1 MTNLLKKITEFNAE
15 QQQLSEDKDFVSD
28 INAVNLYGVPVYTH
42 LILLLSF
49 AFIIIALIWANF
61 ATLDEVTRG
70 SGKIIPSSHIQV
82 IQNLEGGIL
91 SKILVKEGDQVE
103 KGQELLQL
111 DDVRFSSSFQE
122 TKLKYYEL
130 LANNAR
136 LTAETN
142 GQPLIIPQ
150 EVIDNSPE
158 QAEHA
163 KQLYQSR
170 QSELEAST
178 SVLAQQ
184 VRQKEQE
191 LIELKSKQDQL
202 SRSYELLQKE
212 VQMSE
217 PLVANG
223 ALSEVE
229 MLRLRRSANDLLG
242 ELNSAKLSI
251 PRIQAYLN
259 ENKNK
264 LAEMKI
270 RFRTEAL
277 KELNETK
284 AELDRTKAST
294 LALEDRVT
302 RTRILS
308 PVKGTIKQLKIST
321 IGGVIQPGMDLL
333 EIVPL
338 DDTLLVEAQVHPADI
353 AFLRPGQDA
362 MVKLTAYDFS
372 IYGGLKAKLEH
383 ISADTIINEEDK
395 KLYYLIRLRTDK
407 NYLEKNGETLNI
419 ITGMNADV
427 DILTGKKT
435 VLDYLMKPI
444 LKAKQHA
451 MRER

>member
-1 MTNLLKKITEFNAE
+1 MTNLLKKISEFNAE
-15 QQQLSEDKDFVSD
+15 QQQLSEDKDYVSD

-49 AFIIIALIWANF
+49 TFIVIALTWANF

-91 SKILVKEGDQVE
+91 SKILIKEGDLVE

-111 DDVRFSSSFQE
+111 DDVRFSSSFKE

-136 LTAETN
+136 LTAETSD
-142 GQPLIIPQ
+142 QPLLIPQ

-163 KQLYQSR
+163 KQLYHSR
-170 QSELEAST
+170 QSELGAST

-191 LIELKSKQDQL
+191 LIELRSKQDQL
-202 SRSYELLQKE
+202 SRSYQLLQKE
-212 VQMSE
+212 VEMSE

-242 ELNSAKLSI
+242 ELNSAKLAI
-251 PRIQAYLN
+251 PRIQAYLS
-259 ENKNK
+259 ENQNK

-308 PVKGTIKQLKIST
+308 PVKGTIKQLKVST

-333 EIVPL
+333 EIVPI

-395 KLYYLIRLRTDK
+395 KSYYLIRLRTDK
-407 NYLEKNGETLNI
+407 NYLEKNGEKLNI

>member
-1 MTNLLKKITEFNAE
+1 MTNLLKKISEFNAE
-15 QQQLSEDKDFVSD
+15 QQQLSEDKDYVSD

-49 AFIIIALIWANF
+49 AFIVIALTWANF

-91 SKILVKEGDQVE
+91 SKILIKEGDLVE

-111 DDVRFSSSFQE
+111 DDVRFASSFKE

-136 LTAETN
+136 LTAETSD
-142 GQPLIIPQ
+142 QPLRIPQ

-163 KQLYQSR
+163 EQLYHSR
-170 QSELEAST
+170 QSELGAST

-191 LIELKSKQDQL
+191 LIELRSKQDQL
-202 SRSYELLQKE
+202 SRSYQLLQKE
-212 VQMSE
+212 VEMSE

-242 ELNSAKLSI
+242 ELNSARLAI

-308 PVKGTIKQLKIST
+308 PVKGTIKQLKVST

-333 EIVPL
+333 EIVPI
-338 DDTLLVEAQVHPADI
+338 DDTLLVEAEVHPADI

-395 KLYYLIRLRTDK
+395 KSYYLIRLRTDK
-407 NYLEKNGETLNI
+407 NYLEKNGEKLNI

>member
-1 MTNLLKKITEFNAE
+1 MNLLKKITEFNAE

-28 INAVNLYGVPVYTH
+28 INAVNLYGVPIHSH

-49 AFIIIALIWANF
+49 AFIVIALLWAGF

-70 SGKIIPSSHIQV
+70 SGKIIPSSHIQIV
-82 IQNLEGGIL
+82 QNLEGGIL
-91 SKILVKEGDQVE
+91 SKILVKEGDQVV

-111 DDVRFSSSFQE
+111 DDVRFASSFNE

-136 LTAETN
+136 LTAETTD
-142 GQPLIIPQ
+142 QPLAIPQ
-150 EVIDNSPE
+150 EVVDNAPE
-158 QAEHA
+158 LADHAE
-163 KQLYQSR
+163 QLYRSR
-170 QSELEAST
+170 LSELEAST
-178 SVLAQQ
+178 SVLSQQ

-191 LIELKSKQDQL
+191 LVELKSKQEQL
-202 SRSYELLQKE
+202 SRSYQLLQKE

-242 ELNSAKLSI
+242 ELDSAKLSI
-251 PRIQAYLN
+251 PRIQAYLS
-259 ENKNK
+259 ENKSK

-308 PVKGTIKQLKIST
+308 PVNGTIKQLKIST
-321 IGGVIQPGMDLL
+321 IGGVIQPGMDLI
-333 EIVPL
+333 EIVPI
-338 DDTLLVEAQVHPADI
+338 DDTLLVEAQIRPADI
-353 AFLRPGQDA
+353 AFLHPGQDA

-383 ISADTIINEEDK
+383 ISADTIITRRTK
-395 KLYYLIRLRTDK
+395 KA
-407 NYLEKNGETLNI
+407 
-419 ITGMNADV
+419 IT
-427 DILTGKKT
+427 
-435 VLDYLMKPI
+435 
-444 LKAKQHA
+444 
-451 MRER
+451 

>member
-1 MTNLLKKITEFNAE
+1 MNLLEKITEFNAE
-15 QQQLSEDKDFVSD
+15 QQQLPEDKDYVSD

-49 AFIIIALIWANF
+49 AFIVIALLWASF

-82 IQNLEGGIL
+82 VQNLEGGIL
-91 SKILVKEGDQVE
+91 AKILVKEGDQVE

-111 DDVRFSSSFQE
+111 DDVRFVSSFKE

-136 LTAETN
+136 LTAETT
-142 GQPLIIPQ
+142 GQPLVIPQ
-150 EVIDNSPE
+150 EVVDSAPE
-158 QAEHA
+158 LAEHA
-163 KQLYQSR
+163 KQLYHSR
-170 QSELEAST
+170 LSELEAST

-191 LIELKSKQDQL
+191 LVELKSKQDQL
-202 SRSYELLQKE
+202 SRSYQLLQKE

-242 ELNSAKLSI
+242 ELNAAKLAI
-251 PRIQAYLN
+251 PRIQAYLS

-270 RFRTEAL
+270 RFRTDAL

-308 PVKGTIKQLKIST
+308 PVNGTIKQLKIST
-321 IGGVIQPGMDLL
+321 IGGVIQPGMDLI
-333 EIVPL
+333 EIVPM
-338 DDTLLVEAQVHPADI
+338 DDTLLVEAQIRPADI

-383 ISADTIINEEDK
+383 ISADTIVNEEDK
-395 KLYYLIRLRTDK
+395 KSYYLIRLRTDK
-407 NYLEKNGETLNI
+407 NYLEKNGEKLHI

>member
-1 MTNLLKKITEFNAE
+1 MTQLLKKFSAFKAE
-15 QQQLSEDKDFVSD
+15 QQQLSEDKDYVSD
-28 INAVNLYGVPVYTH
+28 VNAVNLYSVPFYTH
-42 LILLLSF
+42 LILILSF
-49 AFIIIALIWANF
+49 AFIAIALTWANF
-61 ATLDEVTRG
+61 ATLDEVTLG

-82 IQNLEGGIL
+82 VQNLEGGIL
-91 SKILVKEGDQVE
+91 SKILIEEGDLVE

-111 DDVRFSSSFQE
+111 DDVRFASSFNE

-136 LTAETN
+136 LSAETS
-142 GQPLIIPQ
+142 GQPLKIPQ
-150 EVIDNSPE
+150 EVFDHSPE
-158 QAEHA
+158 LAEHA
-163 KQLYQSR
+163 KQLYQSK
-170 QSELEAST
+170 QSELVASS
-178 SVLAQQ
+178 SVLEQQ

-191 LIELKSKQDQL
+191 LIELKSKEDQL
-202 SRSYELLQKE
+202 SRSYQLLQKE
-212 VQMSE
+212 VEMSE
-217 PLVANG
+217 PLLASG

-251 PRIQAYLN
+251 PRIQAYLS

-264 LAEMKI
+264 LSEMKI
-270 RFRTEAL
+270 RFQTEAL

-333 EIVPL
+333 EIVPI
-338 DDTLLVEAQVHPADI
+338 DDTLLVEAQIRPADI

-395 KLYYLIRLRTDK
+395 KPYFLIRLRTDK
-407 NYLEKNGETLNI
+407 NYLEKNGEKLNI

-435 VLDYLMKPI
+435 VLDYLLKPI

>member
-1 MTNLLKKITEFNAE
+1 MNLLKKITEFNAE
-15 QQQLSEDKDFVSD
+15 QQQLSEDRDFVSD
-28 INAVNLYGVPVYTH
+28 INAVNLYGVPVYSH

-49 AFIIIALIWANF
+49 AFIVIALIWASF

-70 SGKIIPSSHIQV
+70 SGKIIPSSHVQIV
-82 IQNLEGGIL
+82 QNLEGGIL
-91 SKILVKEGDQVE
+91 SKILIEEGDQVV

-111 DDVRFSSSFQE
+111 DDVRFASSFKE

-136 LTAETN
+136 LTAETTD
-142 GQPLIIPQ
+142 QPLAIPQ
-150 EVIDNSPE
+150 EVVENAPE
-158 QAEHA
+158 LADHAE
-163 KQLYQSR
+163 QLYRSR
-170 QSELEAST
+170 LSELEAST

-191 LIELKSKQDQL
+191 LVELKSKQEQL
-202 SRSYELLQKE
+202 SRSYQLLQKE

-242 ELNSAKLSI
+242 ELNSAKLAI
-251 PRIQAYLN
+251 PRIQAYLS

-308 PVKGTIKQLKIST
+308 PVNGTIKQLKIST

-333 EIVPL
+333 EIVPI
-338 DDTLLVEAQVHPADI
+338 DDTLLVEAQIRPADI
-353 AFLRPGQDA
+353 AFLHPGQDA

-395 KLYYLIRLRTDK
+395 KSYYLIRLRTDK
-407 NYLEKNGETLNI
+407 NYLEKNGEKLHI

>member
-1 MTNLLKKITEFNAE
+1 MTNLLKKISEFNAE
-15 QQQLSEDKDFVSD
+15 QQQLSEDKDYVSD
-28 INAVNLYGVPVYTH
+28 IHAVNLYGVPVYTH

-49 AFIIIALIWANF
+49 AFIAIALTWANF

-91 SKILVKEGDQVE
+91 SKILIQEGDLVE

-111 DDVRFSSSFQE
+111 DDVRFSSSFKE

-136 LTAETN
+136 LTAETSD
-142 GQPLIIPQ
+142 QPLLIPQ

-163 KQLYQSR
+163 EQLYHSR
-170 QSELEAST
+170 QLELEAST

-191 LIELKSKQDQL
+191 LIELRSKQDQL
-202 SRSYELLQKE
+202 SRSYQLLQKE
-212 VQMSE
+212 VEMSE

-242 ELNSAKLSI
+242 ELNAAKLAI
-251 PRIQAYLN
+251 PRIQAYLT

-333 EIVPL
+333 EIVPI
-338 DDTLLVEAQVHPADI
+338 DDTLLVEAEVLPADI

-395 KLYYLIRLRTDK
+395 KSYYVIRLRTDK
-407 NYLEKNGETLNI
+407 NYLEKNGEKLNI

>member
-1 MTNLLKKITEFNAE
+1 MTNLLKKISEFNAE
-15 QQQLSEDKDFVSD
+15 QQQLSEDKDYVSD

-49 AFIIIALIWANF
+49 TFIVIALTWANF

-91 SKILVKEGDQVE
+91 SKILIKEGDLVE

-111 DDVRFSSSFQE
+111 DDVRFASSFKE

-136 LTAETN
+136 LTAETSD
-142 GQPLIIPQ
+142 QPLLIPQ

-163 KQLYQSR
+163 KQLYHSR
-170 QSELEAST
+170 QSELGAST

-191 LIELKSKQDQL
+191 LIELRSKQDQL
-202 SRSYELLQKE
+202 SRSYQLLQKE
-212 VQMSE
+212 VEMSE

-242 ELNSAKLSI
+242 ELNSARLAI

-308 PVKGTIKQLKIST
+308 PVKGTIKQLKVST

-333 EIVPL
+333 EIVPI
-338 DDTLLVEAQVHPADI
+338 DDTLLVEAEVHPADI

-372 IYGGLKAKLEH
+372 IYGGLTAKLEH

-395 KLYYLIRLRTDK
+395 KSYYLIRLRTDK
-407 NYLEKNGETLNI
+407 NYLEKNGEKLNI